1 MVLTTQQ
8 QTSILQLMLALFNT
22 APGAV
27 NLTILGSQLQN
38 QQSLGN
44 LAQSLVQSALF
55 FGKHY
60 PDGFSYAE
68 FAVSFINDLAGNRAS
83 ECNKNLVIDFVLHR
97 QTTGAARS
105 EIIAEVIGALSP
117 VPFSDPSW
125 GNASLHFNT
134 YNAARV
140 VDHLLDNTFSSTN
153 KSVVVDHMLTQIST
167 GKTLGDMVVWIVD
180 TVADVDFG
188 NVVWGNAAMLLNNRT
203 EVAKYYSIDRAGL
216 EVDREALQQI
226 LAKVTVDAHS
236 IVTAKAAIDHLLNH
250 GSGLSIYQSEDAR
263 LDEVLRIQKR
273 DMPSMPKGKTK
284 MIELVI

>member
-8 QTSILQLMLALFNT
+8 QTSILQLILALFNT
-22 APGAV
+22 APGAA

-38 QQSLGN
+38 GQSLSN

-60 PDGFSYAE
+60 PDELSHAE
-68 FAVSFINDLAGNRAS
+68 FAVSFIDDLAGNRAS

-105 EIIAEVIGALSP
+105 EIIAEVIGALSS
-117 VPFSDPSW
+117 VPFSDPAW
-125 GNASLHFNT
+125 GNTSLHFNN

-140 VDHLLDNTFSSTN
+140 VDRLLDNTFSSTN
-153 KSVVVDHMLTQIST
+153 KSVVVDHMLTQISA
-167 GKTLGDMVVWIVD
+167 GKTLGDMIVWIVD
-180 TVADVDFG
+180 TVANVDSG
-188 NVVWGNAAMLLNNRT
+188 NVVWGNAAKLLNNRT
-203 EVAKYYSIDRAGL
+203 EVAKYYSIDRAGFA
-216 EVDREALQQI
+216 VDREALQQI
-226 LAKVTVDAHS
+226 LAKVTIDAHS
-236 IVTAKAAIDHLLNH
+236 IVTAKVAIDHLLSH
-250 GSGLSIYQSEDAR
+250 GSGLSIYQSEDVR

-284 MIELVI
+284 VVELVI

>member
-8 QTSILQLMLALFNT
+8 QTSILQLTLALFNT

-27 NLTILGSQLQN
+27 NLTTLGSQLQN
-38 QQSLGN
+38 GQSLNN

-55 FGKHY
+55 FDKQY
-60 PDGFSYAE
+60 PDGSSHAE
-68 FAVSFINDLAGNRAS
+68 FAVSFINDLAGNQAT

-97 QTTGAARS
+97 QTTGATRS
-105 EIIAEVIGALSP
+105 EIIAEVIGALSS

-140 VDHLLDNTFSSTN
+140 VDRLLDNTFSSTN
-153 KSVVVDHMLTQIST
+153 KSVVVDHMLTQISA
-167 GKTLGDMVVWIVD
+167 GKTLGDMIVWIVD
-180 TVADVDFG
+180 TVANVDFG
-188 NVVWGNAAMLLNNRT
+188 NVVWGNAAILLNNRT

-216 EVDREALQQI
+216 AIDRVALQKI

-236 IVTAKAAIDHLLNH
+236 IATAKAAIDHLLSH
-250 GSGLSIYQSEDAR
+250 GGGLSIRQSEDIR
-263 LDEVLRIQKR
+263 LDRVLRIQKR
-273 DMPSMPKGKTK
+273 DMSSMPKGKTK
-284 MIELVI
+284 MAELVI